1 MEKWALLVSYNWD
14 NCRKEA
20 WKILASI
27 VIQTHV
33 SQVVLECLLQI
44 VLKSHRL
51 RVMQILVGSGCSVV
65 ESDKDLIKYF
75 MFEKWSF
82 QVSCTLS
89 SVFFSAISLKS
100 ASQHLVDI
108 TIYFLTVFHVNS
120 YLWPICFLQHMLKQW
135 LVFFISVRS
144 GVKQLSSIINF
155 LLSIIATFTFGYIA
169 SKYAFPSVAVVC
181 NF

>member
-1 MEKWALLVSYNWD
+1 MSYNWG

-27 VIQTHV
+27 AIQTHV

-75 MFEKWSF
+75 MFEK
-82 QVSCTLS
+82 
-89 SVFFSAISLKS
+89 
-100 ASQHLVDI
+100 
-108 TIYFLTVFHVNS
+108 
-120 YLWPICFLQHMLKQW
+120 
-135 LVFFISVRS
+135 
-144 GVKQLSSIINF
+144 
-155 LLSIIATFTFGYIA
+155 
-169 SKYAFPSVAVVC
+169 
-181 NF
+181 